1 MTEVGEESS
10 GVQDIE
16 TEKNVGLFLS
26 EQLDKK
32 GFYEGFVYIRGQWYD
47 IVKENFGWLFK
58 FVLWCIRYLKVQ
70 FLYNCQALV
79 QVPNP
84 LSQQAPNP
92 NPKVRPSLKS
102 PKTQFFGL
110 GLTQ

>member
-1 MTEVGEESS
+1 M
-10 GVQDIE
+10 GVDLVKHKE
-16 TEKNVGLFLS
+16 
-26 EQLDKK
+26 
-32 GFYEGFVYIRGQWYD
+32 WY
-47 IVKENFGWLFK
+47 
-58 FVLWCIRYLKVQ
+58 
-70 FLYNCQALV
+70 CQAQV

-92 NPKVRPSLKS
+92 DSKVRPSLKN